1 MPVLTEDRRRSGIIP
16 PPPVQPPGGRGGDDS
31 SDSGSSFPISK
42 GQVGVWIL
50 LTAVVMLFAGLSS
63 AYIVLRG
70 VPAWQRIELPSL
82 LWPNTLILLLSSVA
96 IDISRRAVRRNDLQS
111 MKRWLTVGG
120 LLGLAFLIGQL
131 AAWRQLVNAGVYIPS
146 TLQSGFFYILTGLHG
161 VHLLGGVIALC
172 VVMVKATKRQLTAFN
187 YEPLKLFAMYWHVM
201 DVLWIYLFSLLL
213 FS

>member
-1 MPVLTEDRRRSGIIP
+1 M
-16 PPPVQPPGGRGGDDS
+16 
-31 SDSGSSFPISK
+31 
-42 GQVGVWIL
+42 
-50 LTAVVMLFAGLSS
+50 
-63 AYIVLRG
+63 
-70 VPAWQRIELPSL
+70 
-82 LWPNTLILLLSSVA
+82 
-96 IDISRRAVRRNDLQS
+96 
-111 MKRWLTVGG
+111 
-120 LLGLAFLIGQL
+120 

-172 VVMVKATKRQLTAFN
+172 VVMLKAAKRQLTAFN